1 MPKRHK
7 PRSGSMQYWPRK
19 RAKRVRPAIGSY
31 PEVKEARPL
40 AFAGWKAGM
49 TSIVATDENKNSP
62 TYGQKIVE
70 AATVVECPPLLVVG
84 ARAYSAGKALAD
96 VYVKIP
102 KRLKIPVRKGKDL
115 MWLEKNRERIDK
127 IRLLVCTQPGNT
139 GIGEKRPDVFE
150 IGLGGSLED
159 QLGYIKSMLEK
170 GLKELKINDIFREG
184 QFVDVIAVT
193 KGKGFGG
200 VVKRYGVRI
209 RGRKDEKHHR
219 QIGVIGT
226 KGVARVLY
234 SIPQPGQLGYHRRTE
249 FNKQILRI
257 SDENINPAG
266 GFVGYG
272 IVKNTWCLLLGSV
285 PGPKKRP
292 ILLRYAIRPTKI
304 RQLKIQKIEN
314 RSQQGI

>member
-1 MPKRHK
+1 
-7 PRSGSMQYWPRK
+7 
-19 RAKRVRPAIGSY
+19 
-31 PEVKEARPL
+31 
-40 AFAGWKAGM
+40 
-49 TSIVATDENKNSP
+49 
-62 TYGQKIVE
+62 
-70 AATVVECPPLLVVG
+70 
-84 ARAYSAGKALAD
+84 
-96 VYVKIP
+96 
-102 KRLKIPVRKGKDL
+102 
-115 MWLEKNRERIDK
+115 
-127 IRLLVCTQPGNT
+127 
-139 GIGEKRPDVFE
+139 
-150 IGLGGSLED
+150 
-159 QLGYIKSMLEK
+159 MLEK